1 MHLIVCEPWR
11 LIYAPLPK
19 CASTTMINLLMD
31 IGGMPS
37 QRGPRDCPRKSTSN
51 IGRGT
56 GGVYELRVEREEIP
70 TVARR
75 LEAYTWFS
83 VIRDPFA
90 RVESNYHNKLNRYAR
105 RFHPLAY
112 LCGYAT
118 PVRPGTSVEA
128 WQAARIRTIQT
139 FIPFERFIHGL
150 ERHGIDWDPHFAPQ
164 VKVLALDQVRFD
176 RLIHMEQLA
185 EGLESLFRGIGRLT
199 AARPALASLRR
210 YNASCSADSRSRW
223 TPHLRDI
230 VADLYHEDFAGLA
243 SSRGFSGRR
252 AA

>member
-1 MHLIVCEPWR
+1 MHLVVCEPWR
-11 LIYAPLPK
+11 LVYAPLPK

-31 IGGMPS
+31 VGGMPS
-37 QRGPRDCPRKSTSN
+37 RRGPRDCPRKAISN
-51 IGRGT
+51 VGRGT
-56 GGVYELRVEREEIP
+56 TGVYELRLGPDEIG

-105 RFHPLAY
+105 RFQPLAY
-112 LCGYAT
+112 LLAYAT
-118 PVRPGTSVEA
+118 PVWPGTSVEA
-128 WQAARIRTIQT
+128 WQAARIRTIQG

-150 ERHGIDWDPHFAPQ
+150 DRHGIDWDPHFAPQ
-164 VKVLALDQVRFD
+164 VKVLELDLVRFD

-185 EGLESLFRGIGRLT
+185 EGLEALFRGIGRLAT
-199 AARPALASLRR
+199 ARPALESLRR
-210 YNASCSADSRSRW
+210 YNASRSADSRSRW
-223 TPHLRDI
+223 TPELREI
-230 VADLYHEDFAGLA
+230 VADLYHEDFAGLT
-243 SSRGFSGRR
+243 SSRGFSGLR